1 MIIFMSYNIEK
12 LDINNYPKCNA
23 IWDMQADPLTEKF
36 RKEIES
42 GNREVY
48 ICKGNGNFI
57 DEIACVYD
65 MNDPDYTISGQR
77 IYLSRLIVK
86 PNYRNKGIGGIL
98 IDFMIEKLKCDG
110 YKEITVGVDK
120 DNFAAIHLYRKKGFT
135 KVLFNGGDEQGEYF
149 KLLKK
154 L

>member
-1 MIIFMSYNIEK
+1 MSYNIEK

-48 ICKGNGNFI
+48 ICKENGNF
-57 DEIACVYD
+57 
-65 MNDPDYTISGQR
+65 
-77 IYLSRLIVK
+77 LSRLIVK

-98 IDFMIEKLKCDG
+98 IDFMIEKLKYNG

-120 DNFAAIHLYRKKGFT
+120 DNLAAIHLYRKKGFT
-135 KVLFNGGDEQGEYF
+135 KVLFDGCDEQGEYF
-149 KLLKK
+149 KLLKT

>member
-57 DEIACVYD
+57 GEIACVYD

-120 DNFAAIHLYRKKGFT
+120 DNFAAIQLYRKKGFT

-149 KLLKK
+149 KLLEK

>member
-12 LDINNYPKCNA
+12 LDINDYPKCNA

-48 ICKGNGNFI
+48 ICKENGNFI
-57 DEIACVYD
+57 GEIACVYD

-98 IDFMIEKLKCDG
+98 IDFMIEKLKYNG

-120 DNFAAIHLYRKKGFT
+120 DNLAAIHLYRKKGFT
-135 KVLFNGGDEQGEYF
+135 KVLFDGCDEQGEYF
-149 KLLKK
+149 KLLKT